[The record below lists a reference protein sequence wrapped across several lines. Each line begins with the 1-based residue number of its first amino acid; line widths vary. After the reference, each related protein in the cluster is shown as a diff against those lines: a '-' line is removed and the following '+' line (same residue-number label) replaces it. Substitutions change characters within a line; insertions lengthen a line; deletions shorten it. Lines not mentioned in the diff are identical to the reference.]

1 MTNNNP
7 SEALFEGTPFEHADT
22 SRYSAR
28 YEQYKRYGLI
38 TAAVFTLLLVLS
50 MTVIQISGAVLSVG
64 KVVQTGDNKVVQHAT
79 GGPVGEILVK
89 DGDLVQAGDPL
100 IVIDAVAVNSEF
112 DLLKKRRVEH
122 QVGIQRHMAMIAGTK
137 EFELDTSEIA
147 ESDQNAAWYS
157 DVLNTQESSFVA
169 QRISIDASIAQ
180 LNGRLASHKRE
191 RRALGSQI
199 RSNQEQLGFIET
211 SIEDISELFAKKL
224 VSKSRLTNLQREKVA
239 IHTQVS
245 GLQVQ
250 IEKVR
255 SAERDAQKQ
264 LATLDSKTQEES
276 WREIEKLKLGLA
288 DIQNKLNAVS
298 DAQTRLVVSAPAT
311 GYVHE
316 MAVQNIDAVVVAGS
330 VIMQIVPIA
339 DGPTI
344 ETKVK
349 PTDIDQVQLGQ
360 PVRVRI
366 DAFDQQTTPE
376 IAGTVEHI
384 SADSTIDQKTGEQ
397 FFAVTVQLDA
407 EALDS
412 FTEGKLIPGLPASTM
427 FTTNS
432 RSLLSYLLKPFTSQM
447 FKAFRDV

>member
-7 SEALFEGTPFEHADT
+7 SAELFEGTPFEHADT

-28 YEQYKRYGLI
+28 YEQYKKYGLI
-38 TAAVFTLLLVLS
+38 TAAGFTVLLVMS

-79 GGPVGEILVK
+79 GGQVGEILVK
-89 DGDLVQAGDPL
+89 DGDLVKAGDPL
-100 IVIDAVAVNSEF
+100 LIIDAVAVNSEF

-122 QVGIQRHMAMIAGTK
+122 QMGIQRHLAMIEGTK
-137 EFELDTSEIA
+137 EFTIDTAEIA
-147 ESDQNAAWYS
+147 RSDQESDWYG
-157 DVLNTQESSFVA
+157 DVLHTQESFFVA
-169 QRISIDASIAQ
+169 QRSSLDASISE
-180 LNGRLASHKRE
+180 LKGRLSSHKRE
-191 RRALGSQI
+191 RRALDSQI
-199 RSNQEQLGFIET
+199 KSNQEQLGFIAT

-224 VSKSRLTNLQREKVA
+224 VSKSRLTNLQRERVA
-239 IHTQVS
+239 IQTQVS
-245 GLQVQ
+245 GLKVQ

-264 LATLDSKTQEES
+264 LTKLDSRTHEES

-316 MAVQNIDAVVVAGS
+316 MAVQNVDAVVVAGS

-360 PVRVRI
+360 AVRVRI

-397 FFAVTVQLDA
+397 FFAVTVQLDS
-407 EALDS
+407 EAVDS
-412 FTEGKLIPGLPASTM
+412 FTVGKLIPGLPASTM

-432 RSLLSYLLKPFTSQM
+432 RSLMSYLLKPFTTQM
-447 FKAFRDV
+447 FKAFRDA